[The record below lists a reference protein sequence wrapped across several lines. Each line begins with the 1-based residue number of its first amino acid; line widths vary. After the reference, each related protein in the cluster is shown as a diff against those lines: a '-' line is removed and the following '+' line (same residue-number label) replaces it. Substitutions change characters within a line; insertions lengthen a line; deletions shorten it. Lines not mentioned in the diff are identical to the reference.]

1 MLFIIC
7 IFDNIKSYIM
17 AIPNKQVGWSTEAKL
32 LHHII
37 RQLDRLTKL
46 MSPKDPTTT
55 TTTSP

>member
-1 MLFIIC
+1 
-7 IFDNIKSYIM
+7 M